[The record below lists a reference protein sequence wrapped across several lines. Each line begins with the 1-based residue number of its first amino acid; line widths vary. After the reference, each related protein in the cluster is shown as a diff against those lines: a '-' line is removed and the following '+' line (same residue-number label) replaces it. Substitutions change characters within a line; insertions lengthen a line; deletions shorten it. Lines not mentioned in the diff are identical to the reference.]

1 MKSLWKVKGF
11 EKQTSWK
18 VMRFLEKMSKQSV
31 ESLGDADVQ
40 IVLYIPLSLFHSGW
54 LKLNSSIRQSE

>member
-18 VMRFLEKMSKQSV
+18 VMRFSRENEQKSV
-31 ESLGDADVQ
+31 ESLGDTDVQ
-40 IVLYIPLSLFHSGW
+40 IVLYIALS
-54 LKLNSSIRQSE
+54 